1 VVKAH
6 FPAATQNP
14 ASMFL
19 HFNQPIWSHLESLT
33 TAEQGL
39 TAIPLI
45 QGVIGPL
52 NPIGVPL
59 TAAEL
64 AQLHAVLGP
73 AQLLPAIPS
82 PSSPVSAQTYDVYRA
97 TSQFISADGLTL
109 QFVVVLRDSSSSPR
123 AVAAVPTLRSAV
135 HQVAV
140 SAGATEEGV
149 LSQNAVAYDVSQ
161 VSQND
166 LDRIIPIVA
175 LVIALLLGL
184 VLRSVVAPI
193 YLVASVVL
201 SYFAALGLT
210 SIVFVRLGGN
220 DSVDYILPFVLFI
233 FLMALGSDYNILV
246 MRRIR
251 EEARC
256 RPLRQAVQ
264 MALARTGGTVTAAGL
279 ILAGTFGVLLVT
291 SSVTETQE
299 IGLGV
304 AAGILMDTFLVRTLL
319 IPALVVLLGR
329 WNWWPSLLSR
339 RVTEAQP
346 APPVMQEV

>member
-1 VVKAH
+1 
-6 FPAATQNP
+6 
-14 ASMFL
+14 
-19 HFNQPIWSHLESLT
+19 
-33 TAEQGL
+33 
-39 TAIPLI
+39 
-45 QGVIGPL
+45 
-52 NPIGVPL
+52 
-59 TAAEL
+59 
-64 AQLHAVLGP
+64 
-73 AQLLPAIPS
+73 
-82 PSSPVSAQTYDVYRA
+82 
-97 TSQFISADGLTL
+97 
-109 QFVVVLRDSSSSPR
+109 
-123 AVAAVPTLRSAV
+123 V

-184 VLRSVVAPI
+184 VLRSVIAPI
-193 YLVASVVL
+193 YLVVSVVL

-251 EEARC
+251 EEAGC
-256 RPLRQAVQ
+256 RPLRQAAQ

-329 WNWWPSLLSR
+329 WNWWPSRLSR
-339 RVTEAQP
+339 RVTEVQP
-346 APPVMQEV
+346 APPVMQAV